1 VPDYQRVAAEFGL
14 GPVLGASP
22 LTGGRP
28 GVVRLATARGQF
40 VLKPAYSAAEAR
52 LCEQAAVVLDAA
64 GVRQAQFLRTSTGA
78 LISESGHSAQE
89 FLPGRI
95 CPRPTPA
102 QTAAVMRHAGW
113 YHAALARVAVPAA
126 LEAEET
132 IFTRVT
138 RPGFLIQALPGLAD
152 RAGLPPD
159 SREVTGRAL
168 ARLETAVPAMRGLA
182 PQLVHGDIGPDNVL
196 MDGDQVVAVI
206 DFTPHSLPVIFAIAT
221 AVYWYQVH
229 GRPALD
235 PAAIQAS
242 LAAAAYRPWTPAELV
257 TWPAMLLREAL
268 RRLATSLAVAEQ
280 AGTPA
285 PAAANVRYATV
296 GAILDSWA
304 ALQPDST
311 GG

>member
-14 GPVLGASP
+14 GPVLEASP
-22 LTGGRP
+22 LAGGRA

-40 VLKPAYSAAEAR
+40 VLKPTRSAAEAR
-52 LCEQAAVVLDAA
+52 LCEQAALFLNAA

-78 LISESGHSAQE
+78 LISGSGHSAQE

-95 CPRPTPA
+95 CPHPTPA
-102 QTAAVMRHAGW
+102 QTAAVMRHAGR
-113 YHAALARVAVPAA
+113 YHAALAQVPIA
-126 LEAEET
+126 LEEET
-132 IFTRVT
+132 IFTQVT
-138 RPGFLIQALPGLAD
+138 RPGFLVQALPGLVH
-152 RAGLPPD
+152 RAGLPPG

-168 ARLETAVPAMRGLA
+168 SLLETSIPRMRTLA

-206 DFTPHSLPVIFAIAT
+206 DFTPHALPVIFAIAT

-229 GRPALD
+229 GQPALD

-242 LAAAAYRPWTPAELV
+242 LDAAAYRPWTPAELI

-280 AGTPA
+280 AGTPV
-285 PAAANVRYATV
+285 PAAAGVRYAAA
-296 GAILDSWA
+296 GSILDSWA
-304 ALQPDST
+304 DLQPDSM

>member
-14 GPVLGASP
+14 GPVLEASP
-22 LTGGRP
+22 LTGGRA

-40 VLKPAYSAAEAR
+40 VLKPTRSAAEAR
-52 LCEQAAVVLDAA
+52 LCEQAARFLSAA

-78 LISESGHSAQE
+78 LISGSGHSAQE
-89 FLPGRI
+89 FLPGRVG
-95 CPRPTPA
+95 PHPTPA
-102 QTAAVMRHAGW
+102 QTAAVMRHAGR
-113 YHAALARVAVPAA
+113 YHAVLARMQVPAE

-138 RPGFLIQALPGLAD
+138 RPGFLIQALPGLVH

-159 SREVTGRAL
+159 GQEVTGRAL
-168 ARLETAVPAMRGLA
+168 TLLETSVPGMRTLA

-196 MDGDQVVAVI
+196 MDGDRVVAVI
-206 DFTPHSLPVIFAIAT
+206 DFTPHALPVVFAIAT

-229 GRPALD
+229 GQPAAD
-235 PAAIQAS
+235 PAAIRAS
-242 LAAAAYRPWTPAELV
+242 LAAAAYRPWTPAELI

-280 AGTPA
+280 AGAPA
-285 PAAANVRYATV
+285 PAAAQVRYAAV
-296 GAILDSWA
+296 GSILDSWP
-304 ALQPDST
+304 ALQPDSM